1 MKRFT
6 LRALLLALCASVT
19 WSQIMAQDVNVEELK
34 NSVSAYTSEM
44 LSSVPGDTPSNEPE
58 VKPIRLSESYPSVMY
73 KSSLQMGAAIPG
85 LTLYVLF
92 NRLSELEPESQPEYT
107 FGSRLENARYYNTST
122 ITIPVLSLEYNCS
135 VTRWLALGLKTT
147 VGFQTMAKR
156 HVATNDLYRR
166 YNHVAASA
174 LFNMRF
180 TWLRRN
186 IVTMYS
192 SVGLGLTSHFKNN
205 IYDYSHF
212 MMDATW
218 VGIQLGKQLYG
229 FAEFGAGIGGVLR
242 GGIGVRF

>member
-6 LRALLLALCASVT
+6 LRTLLLTLCASVAV
-19 WSQIMAQDVNVEELK
+19 SQIMAQDVDVEELK
-34 NSVSAYTSEM
+34 NSVSTYTSKM
-44 LSSVPGDTPSNEPE
+44 LSSAQGDTQSSETE
-58 VKPIRLSESYPSVMY
+58 VRPIRLSESYPSVKY
-73 KSSLQMGAAIPG
+73 KSSLQVGAAIPG
-85 LTLYVLF
+85 LTLFVLF
-92 NRLSELEPESQPEYT
+92 NRFSALESKSQPEYT

-122 ITIPVLSLEYNCS
+122 ISVPVLSLEYNGS
-135 VTRWLALGLKTT
+135 VTRWLALGLKAT
-147 VGFQTMAKR
+147 VGFQTMTKR
-156 HVATNDLYRR
+156 HVATNALYRR

-192 SVGLGLTSHFKNN
+192 SVGLGLTSHFRNN